1 MSTINDRIKIIVN
14 QIFNKNISEFE
25 RASGI
30 KPSTVKNIIGG
41 RLTRPS
47 YDILESIIRNNV
59 LLSAEWLLRG
69 EGNML
74 RTVIPNDSS
83 ISSDKNAKHVDY
95 NNCDMNGRIL
105 EFIKEKDLS
114 ISSLA
119 KIIGMNQSNLS
130 MQFSGSRKLSLE
142 TVVSLLNSFNDISAE
157 WLLRGEGEMLKQ
169 SNISQDEDSS
179 QKNTDQNAEYWKHIA
194 LSNMEIMTLHVDDLN
209 ARIKELEAEILNLK
223 SNGSMELSSSANP
236 A

>member
-1 MSTINDRIKIIVN
+1 MADSIIRERIS
-14 QIFNKNISEFE
+14 QYLSYKNIS
-25 RASGI
+25 
-30 KPSTVKNIIGG
+30 
-41 RLTRPS
+41 
-47 YDILESIIRNNV
+47 
-59 LLSAEWLLRG
+59 
-69 EGNML
+69 
-74 RTVIPNDSS
+74 
-83 ISSDKNAKHVDY
+83 DY
-95 NNCDMNGRIL
+95 R
-105 EFIKEKDLS
+105 FEKDLDLS
-114 ISSLA
+114 KGYWNKAKNPSSEILNKISGIYTDL
-119 KIIGMNQSNLS
+119 
-130 MQFSGSRKLSLE
+130 
-142 TVVSLLNSFNDISAE
+142 SAE